1 MPAVISNGGLF
12 SIRVPQPLIPVL
24 VAPGVKMEGTPK
36 AERDGH
42 ERQTQIKP
50 NVQCILLVHFLSFGP
65 FYNVC
70 AHESL
75 QALLAKSVNDWIRP
89 RIFVPRTVLQSERY
103 SISELCGNLL
113 HMWDGFA
120 AYRGEESEEAY
131 RDEGSGQKE

>member
-1 MPAVISNGGLF
+1 MPAVTSDGGLF

-42 ERQTQIKP
+42 ERQTQVKP

-75 QALLAKSVNDWIRP
+75 QAWLAKCVNDWIRP

-103 SISELCGNLL
+103 SISKLCGNLL

-120 AYRGEESEEAY
+120 AYQGEESEEAY

>member
-1 MPAVISNGGLF
+1 MISNGGLF

-42 ERQTQIKP
+42 ERQTQVKP

-75 QALLAKSVNDWIRP
+75 QALSAKPVNNGIRP
-89 RIFVPRTVLQSERY
+89 RIFIPRTVLQSERY
-103 SISELCGNLL
+103 STSELCSILL
-113 HMWDGFA
+113 HMWDGFI
-120 AYRGEESEEAY
+120 AYRGEENEEAY